1 MWSPVSSNAFPWIID
16 WGKGIFF
23 PTGNTWKFLKSLPE
37 CHRLPYC
44 LTSVSKMCQNSNGSG
59 YLSFFYEP
67 KQQSSTVTVAPCSF
81 LEHVCVKDIKALAS
95 LFGRLSEVLGR
106 LPSPSGYESQ
116 RFLNG
121 FFEEGEES
129 IAFPSVNVFSCLS
142 AETGTEEKNSPN
154 TRVKN
159 THYKLK
165 KKKT

>member
-1 MWSPVSSNAFPWIID
+1 
-16 WGKGIFF
+16 
-23 PTGNTWKFLKSLPE
+23 
-37 CHRLPYC
+37 
-44 LTSVSKMCQNSNGSG
+44 MCQNSNGSG

-165 KKKT
+165 NKKT